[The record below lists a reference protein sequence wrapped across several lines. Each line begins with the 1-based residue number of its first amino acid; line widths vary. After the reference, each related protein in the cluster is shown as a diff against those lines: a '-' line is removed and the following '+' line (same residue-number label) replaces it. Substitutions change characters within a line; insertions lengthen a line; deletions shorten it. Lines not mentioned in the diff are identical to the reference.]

1 MEAASHQLAASHLSD
16 KNDPTLL
23 TQKEIKDSWGS
34 ISNFMIS
41 HGLKPYNPEDCKQAV
56 DISRALK
63 EGKEDVNSGGNK

>member
-1 MEAASHQLAASHLSD
+1 MEAAAHGLAASHLSD

-34 ISNFMIS
+34 NSNFMIS
-41 HGLKPYNPEDCKQAV
+41 HGLKPYNPEDCKLAA